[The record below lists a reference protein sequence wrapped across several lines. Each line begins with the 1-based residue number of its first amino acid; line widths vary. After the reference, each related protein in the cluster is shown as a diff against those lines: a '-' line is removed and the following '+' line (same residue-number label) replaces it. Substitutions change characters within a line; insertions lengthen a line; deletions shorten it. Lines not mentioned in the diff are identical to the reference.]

1 MRLVHAVLLPGII
14 VFVSN
19 GNLLHAHALHE
30 DETGVTAGR
39 QLRAAASEVF
49 GLSRASFGLGK
60 AQDPLDKFFRKI
72 INSRKPIETSYS
84 AKGIHE
90 KIIKAYDRHVFE
102 SKKAHDR
109 HVSKSKKAHGR
120 HVSKSKMAH
129 DRHVS
134 KSEKAPIQYAS
145 VMEYLKK
152 TYPGPHIERI
162 VSTLERH
169 DEVGAK
175 DLGAKLRAAL
185 DRQ

>member
-60 AQDPLDKFFRKI
+60 AQDPLDKFFSEI
-72 INSRKPIETSYS
+72 IFSGEPIETSYS

-90 KIIKAYDRHVFE
+90 KIIKAYDRHVSE

-109 HVSKSKKAHGR
+109 HVSKSKKAH
-120 HVSKSKMAH
+120 

-134 KSEKAPIQYAS
+134 KAEKAPIQYAS
-145 VMEYLKK
+145 VAEYLKK
-152 TYPGPHIERI
+152 TYPGPDIERI

-169 DEVGAK
+169 DEVGAN
-175 DLGAKLRAAL
+175 DLGAKLRTAL
-185 DRQ
+185 ASQ

>member
-60 AQDPLDKFFRKI
+60 AQDPLDKFFSKI
-72 INSRKPIETSYS
+72 IFSGKPIETSYS

-90 KIIKAYDRHVFE
+90 KIIE
-102 SKKAHDR
+102 AHDL
-109 HVSKSKKAHGR
+109 HVSKSKN
-120 HVSKSKMAH
+120 
-129 DRHVS
+129 
-134 KSEKAPIQYAS
+134 APIQYAS

-152 TYPGPHIERI
+152 TYPGPDIERI

-175 DLGAKLRAAL
+175 DLGAKLRDAL